1 MAFDNANLDQ
11 GQANRQKWTYLRVNT
26 QDQQFLMTD
35 YKGEFVACTTEWVV
49 VPFTVTRN
57 TIKDKVASVGEDYW
71 SQSKVQIYS
80 RKKKKKQQNQD
91 LITGI
96 LNASSQDNTQFGDC
110 KCITQEDFFSLHQEV
125 AK

>member
-1 MAFDNANLDQ
+1 
-11 GQANRQKWTYLRVNT
+11 
-26 QDQQFLMTD
+26 MTD

-80 RKKKKKQQNQD
+80 RKKKK
-91 LITGI
+91 TTESR
-96 LNASSQDNTQFGDC
+96 LNHRHSEC
-110 KCITQEDFFSLHQEV
+110 KFIGQYIVWGL
-125 AK
+125 